1 MTFLIGGI
9 VKWAHR
15 RRLLVVGA
23 VLCLLLVSVVGL
35 KRLSFDADVLSLLP
49 RDSRVIQSF
58 RDYLARFG
66 SLEGLYVVFTSPDGH
81 PISEYDEDIST

>member
-1 MTFLIGGI
+1 MFSSLIRTVVIGSE
-9 VKWAHR
+9 R
-15 RRLLVVGA
+15 RRALVVVGTICVLAASIAGA
-23 VLCLLLVSVVGL
+23 L
-35 KRLSFDADVLSLLP
+35 RLSFDTDVLSLLP

-81 PISEYDEDIST
+81 PIS